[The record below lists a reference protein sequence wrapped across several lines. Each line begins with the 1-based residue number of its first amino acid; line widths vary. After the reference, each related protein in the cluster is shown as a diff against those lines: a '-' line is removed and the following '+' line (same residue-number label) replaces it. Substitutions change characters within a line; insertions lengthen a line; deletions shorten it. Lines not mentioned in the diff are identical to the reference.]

1 MVRQHS
7 SSWAGPSDRTAIA
20 GSALRS
26 RERSTGQVQEAAD
39 IDKGRVPADAD
50 VVGDLGGGLVEVAQL
65 GRQVGQPLVVRE
77 VGVRSG
83 VRTAGEGARRW
94 GREGVVEVVS
104 ELPGALVSAVVGAV
118 AGDVALPEAVA
129 AQQVIHAGGYAIA
142 VLAIACE
149 EMGDDED
156 DEVIEDAPVG
166 APIPAFARCVRLA
179 PRLRRLQRQEPV
191 SGVYHAV
198 PDVFVVRQRGAV

>member
-39 IDKGRVPADAD
+39 IDQGRVPADAD

-94 GREGVVEVVS
+94 GREGGVEVVS
-104 ELPGALVSAVVGAV
+104 ELPGALVAAVVAAV

-142 VLAIACE
+142 VLAIAGE
-149 EMGDDED
+149 EMATTRTTRLLRMRPLEPQSQPSPG
-156 DEVIEDAPVG
+156 AYGWPHGCTACSARSRSAASTTPSRTPSWSGRG
-166 APIPAFARCVRLA
+166 AP
-179 PRLRRLQRQEPV
+179 
-191 SGVYHAV
+191 
-198 PDVFVVRQRGAV
+198 